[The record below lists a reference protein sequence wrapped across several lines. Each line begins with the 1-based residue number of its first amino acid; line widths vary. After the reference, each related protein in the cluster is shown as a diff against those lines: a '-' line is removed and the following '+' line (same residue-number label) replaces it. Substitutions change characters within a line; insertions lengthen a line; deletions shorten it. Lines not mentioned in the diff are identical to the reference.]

1 MPSSRV
7 KGFFFQYRHGKNFSP
22 FSCVLYI
29 DLSSFSFPLLDFLI
43 VNYFIF
49 SSAHLDYMSISQA
62 ICDSQAEDVLFV
74 MCVEFNL
81 MISFESS
88 MDF

>member
-1 MPSSRV
+1 M
-7 KGFFFQYRHGKNFSP
+7 
-22 FSCVLYI
+22 
-29 DLSSFSFPLLDFLI
+29 
-43 VNYFIF
+43 F

-88 MDF
+88 MDL